1 MRVPVIDAPVCE
13 MSFCSQPNASNTLST
28 LPTSASTL
36 GSFLVD
42 HHLSAFHDALLAL
55 GAAVVDDLRELSDD
69 ELTLDVEHGGL
80 GMQPLEAKRL
90 RRALAGHT

>member
-1 MRVPVIDAPVCE
+1 MRMPVIDAPVCE
-13 MSFCSQPNASNTLST
+13 MSFCSQPIASNTLST

-42 HHLSAFHDALLAL
+42 HNLSAFYDAKLAL
-55 GAAVVDDLRELSDD
+55 GAAVVDDLRELSDG